1 MNGTVPRALS
11 TGTPDPD
18 VRPSISRPARP
29 PSMSAPELPRPRERA
44 HGVERRARKV
54 LERDYERLRAAT
66 CSAVE
71 RKLSRLGA
79 RVDPADIDP
88 AYNLAWQA
96 LYAKL
101 ASGDEVENPAGFL
114 TQATFFRVVD
124 EHRGRR
130 GDRREDVDPATLA
143 APHRDIE
150 DRLDDERRLRELAEG
165 MRARLGER
173 ERRAAVLCYLHGY
186 SRDEAA
192 DELGIRAS
200 RMQKVMDRASKVV
213 RSVVEEVSGDEWCA
227 SQRSLITAYALG
239 VLEQGGPRHVL
250 ARDHLRECSGCRARV
265 LALRGIGAAV
275 PPIVLPWAAVG
286 LSATQ
291 VPAVLG
297 GTAAVGG
304 ASVVG
309 AGAAASVG
317 GTATVATGGGS
328 GFGGLLAGIGTQAG
342 IITGAVASVAAV
354 ATAAAVLPGGGD
366 RKASAAPTTTAPP
379 VASAPPAATP
389 AERRATVRTTR
400 RALRST
406 GRDAGRALRAGGTGL
421 RAVTDPAGPT
431 SVAAAPADDPAPTAT
446 TDPTP
451 PTTTDTDEATPSAPT
466 TTTESP
472 APGTTEPTE
481 PTVASPAEEPTPT
494 AAADPGPAPTPT
506 TSSPVLPALPT
517 VTVGSDGVTLAVP
530 IPGQGSGTVTLGGP
544 SGLTV
549 AVPPVVGLPGIK
561 VP

>member
-1 MNGTVPRALS
+1 
-11 TGTPDPD
+11 
-18 VRPSISRPARP
+18 
-29 PSMSAPELPRPRERA
+29 MSAPELPRPRERA

-71 RKLSRLGA
+71 RKLARLGA

-101 ASGDEVENPAGFL
+101 AAGDEVENPAGFL

-143 APHRDIE
+143 APDRDIE

-213 RSVVEEVSGDEWCA
+213 RSVVEEVSGDEWCT

-250 ARDHLRECSGCRARV
+250 AREHLRECSGCRARV

-304 ASVVG
+304 ASAVAG
-309 AGAAASVG
+309 AGAAASAG
-317 GTATVATGGGS
+317 GTATAAGGGGS
-328 GFGGLLAGIGTQAG
+328 GLGGLIAGVGTQAG
-342 IITGAVASVAAV
+342 LVVGTVASVAAV

-379 VASAPPAATP
+379 VASAPAATP
-389 AERRATVRTTR
+389 AERHASARGTR
-400 RALRST
+400 RALRAT
-406 GRDAGRALRAGGTGL
+406 GRDAGRALRAGGTGVL
-421 RAVTDPAGPT
+421 AAAPSSPAT
-431 SVAAAPADDPAPTAT
+431 VAAAPTGEPATTTTDADPATAE
-446 TDPTP
+446 TP
-451 PTTTDTDEATPSAPT
+451 PTTTGPSAPT
-466 TTTESP
+466 TTDESP
-472 APGTTEPTE
+472 TTTATTPDDREPAVE
-481 PTVASPAEEPTPT
+481 PPAAAEPTPT
-494 AAADPGPAPTPT
+494 ATTEPTPT
-506 TSSPVLPALPT
+506 TVPAPTTTATSLLPTLPT
-517 VTVGSDGVTLAVP
+517 VSAGPGGLSIAVP
-530 IPGQGSGTVTLGGP
+530 VPGQGTSTVTLGGP
-544 SGLTV
+544 NGLAV
-549 AVPPVVGLPGIK
+549 VVPPTAGLPGIK
-561 VP
+561 LP